1 MNVVA
6 ESHGLPVGAR
16 HARLTL
22 RFLLWTTIAMTGA
35 AIVVFLLVRHEYTL
49 QGKQGAIDR
58 MQLTV
63 TAVLLPRLRA
73 ADLEAAPT
81 PARRRALERLFD
93 ARVLVQG
100 TALGTIY
107 DAGGNVLFTTGRAL
121 KASSAD
127 APSPVT
133 IRRVLAGA
141 IVAGVGD
148 RAGVAGRALEV
159 DVPVSVNGRTRAIV
173 ELDQRFGPI
182 GAAATRTA
190 LLVAGVLEALLLV
203 LLVALGPPLSRA
215 STRLSRHIDELDH
228 LATHD
233 SLTGMLNRLG
243 LQRAFEEAPRD
254 GHVASLFLLDLD
266 AYDEVN
272 EALGSSYGDA
282 LLASWSERLRPEA
295 LGAALVA
302 RSGEDE
308 FAILLESNNRFDI
321 ERLVG
326 KLRESLSDHVE
337 LEGLRIALDVSIGV
351 ALAPEHGTGFDGL
364 LRCAGVALTAA
375 RQEQSKFAL
384 YDAANDDTNTGRV
397 GRTAE
402 LRDALR
408 NGEFVVHYQPQAD
421 LATHAIRAVEAL
433 VRWQHPREGL
443 LAAEEFINYA
453 ERTGIVVELDRFV
466 LETAA
471 RQWLEWS
478 KAGIELDLAVNLAT
492 ADLLDERLPN
502 DIASL
507 LRAYSLPAHRL
518 VLEITERRLLQDRE
532 RTREI
537 LGRLNAIGVRLAL
550 DDYGIGYSSLDY
562 LRRLP
567 VQQVKLDRRFI
578 AGLPHDP
585 TDLAIV
591 RSTTELAHILSAT
604 VVAEGIERREQWESA
619 ASQGCDIAQGNHI
632 GRPQSAHSLTELLH
646 RARAGPRAWAREMTT
661 S

>member
-1 MNVVA
+1 MGAAA
-6 ESHGLPVGAR
+6 ESHGLPAGAR

-22 RFLLWTTIAMTGA
+22 RFLLWITIAMTGA
-35 AIVVFLLVRHEYTL
+35 AVVVFLLVRHEYTV
-49 QGKQGAIDR
+49 QAERGATER
-58 MQLTV
+58 MRLT
-63 TAVLLPRLRA
+63 ASDVLAPRLSA
-73 ADLEAAPT
+73 ADLQAAPGA
-81 PARRRALERLFD
+81 ARRRALEGLF
-93 ARVLVQG
+93 AGRVLVEG
-100 TALGTIY
+100 TARGTIY
-107 DAGGNVLFTTGRAL
+107 DAAGKLLYTTGRPL
-121 KASSAD
+121 KAGTD
-127 APSPVT
+127 APSPAT

-141 IVAGVGD
+141 IVALVGD
-148 RAGVAGRALEV
+148 RSGVAGRALEV
-159 DVPVSVNGRTRAIV
+159 YVPLSVDGTRGIV
-173 ELDQRFGPI
+173 ELDQRYGPI
-182 GAAATRTA
+182 AAAAVRTA
-190 LLVAGVLEALLLV
+190 LLIAGVLEALLLV

-215 STRLSRHIDELDH
+215 SSRLSRHIDELDH

-233 SLTGMLNRLG
+233 RLTGMLNRLG
-243 LQRAFEEAPRD
+243 LQRAFESTAHEGRT
-254 GHVASLFLLDLD
+254 ASLFLLDLE
-266 AYDEVN
+266 AFDEVN
-272 EALGSSYGDA
+272 GALGSSYGDA
-282 LLASWSERLRPEA
+282 LLASWSERLRPEV

-308 FAILLESNNRFDI
+308 FAILLESNDRPDI

-326 KLRESLSDHVE
+326 KLREALSDHVE
-337 LEGLRIALDVSIGV
+337 LEGLRVALDVSIGV
-351 ALAPEHGTGFDGL
+351 ALAPEHATGFDAL

-375 RQEQSKFAL
+375 RQEQAKFAL
-384 YDAANDDTNTGRV
+384 YDAANDETSAGRV

-443 LAAEEFINYA
+443 LVADEFINYA
-453 ERTGIVVELDRFV
+453 ERSGIVVELDRFV

-471 RQWLEWS
+471 RQWLEWN
-478 KAGIELDLAVNLAT
+478 KVGIELDLAVNLAT

-518 VLEITERRLLQDRE
+518 VLEITERRLLQDKQ

-604 VVAEGIERREQWESA
+604 VVAEGIERQEQWESA
-619 ASQGCDIAQGNHI
+619 ANQGCDIAQGNHV
-632 GRPQSAHSLTELLH
+632 GRPQSAHHLTELLH
-646 RARAGPRAWAREMTT
+646 RARAGQRAWARDMTA